1 MTPVNSTNEIDIH
14 NIHQIGLD
22 VKNREVYLHST
33 FDSEEESGVEFR
45 SAIMFEKNIRYLN
58 KISNDPILV
67 HMHLPGGVWEDGMA
81 IYDTIK
87 FSTSKIFILAYGKV
101 ESASSI
107 IFQSAHLRVLM
118 PSTHV
123 LIHYGSLSI
132 DNEHKAAMS
141 SLAWSEKESAKMIEI
156 FTERCSHSPI
166 AQERNWK
173 KFMVRKHIVSQLD
186 NKSDWILDAEEAVY
200 YGFADGVLGDR
211 KFPNIDTIKNKTK

>member
-1 MTPVNSTNEIDIH
+1 MTPINNINEIDIH
-14 NIHQIGLD
+14 NIHEIGLD

-33 FDSEEESGVEFR
+33 FNSEEESGVEFR

-156 FTERCSHSPI
+156 FTERCCHSPI

-211 KFPNIDTIKNKTK
+211 KFPNIEKLKSRKR